1 MIGPTA
7 LVLIAI
13 ELVSKIEIVAV
24 RITTFGKD
32 RTLLNLFAEE
42 NIIFFQKPPWIWLEI
57 LAKERD
63 LCRYFL
69 DLDVLYK
76 LYNVTTYVH

>member
-1 MIGPTA
+1 MDIILHYFFTLNKEINFEFLNMKSTYFLIGPTA

-42 NIIFFQKPPWIWLEI
+42 NIIFFQKPP
-57 LAKERD
+57 
-63 LCRYFL
+63 
-69 DLDVLYK
+69 
-76 LYNVTTYVH
+76 